1 MPARYAIA
9 MTEAK
14 VAIHPPIQP
23 ARGPIALV
31 AQVNTVPQSGSARL
45 SWAYPT
51 AIAAIGKK
59 ARNMMA
65 GACSPT
71 AITTKPS
78 VAVML

>member
-1 MPARYAIA
+1 M
-9 MTEAK
+9 
-14 VAIHPPIQP
+14 
-23 ARGPIALV
+23 RGPIALA
-31 AQVNTVPQSGSARL
+31 AQVNTVPQSGSERL

-51 AIAAIGKK
+51 AIAAIGKN
-59 ARNMMA
+59 ARNMTA